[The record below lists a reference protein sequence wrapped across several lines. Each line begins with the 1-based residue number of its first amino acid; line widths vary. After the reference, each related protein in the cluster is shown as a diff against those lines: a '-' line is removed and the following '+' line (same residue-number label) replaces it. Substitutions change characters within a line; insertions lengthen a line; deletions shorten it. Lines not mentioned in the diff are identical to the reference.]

1 MEFIGDEFVCEYSTP
16 SNTDRKKEGEGG
28 KGTEDEGTEDDCT
41 VDNVQDLEIVQWDT
55 IEEVENDSVIK
66 LRLQNEDV
74 STNLEHCKS
83 LSKKIGKKFQ
93 KETMKKKKSHLFILD
108 DLYNFNI
115 TYTKSMIIDGT
126 SDIKYSN
133 SSYIQMLMEK
143 VLCVSASEAVCERL
157 FRHSSLF
164 AKRQYVTKLNNKTV
178 HDITFIKHYL
188 KVMWELFVR
197 EMRIE
202 DVLG

>member
-1 MEFIGDEFVCEYSTP
+1 MKMFLLTWNS
-16 SNTDRKKEGEGG
+16 
-28 KGTEDEGTEDDCT
+28 
-41 VDNVQDLEIVQWDT
+41 
-55 IEEVENDSVIK
+55 
-66 LRLQNEDV
+66 
-74 STNLEHCKS
+74 KS

-115 TYTKSMIIDGT
+115 TYTKSIIIDGT
-126 SDIKYSN
+126 NDIKYNN

-164 AKRQYVTKLNNKTV
+164 AKRQYVTKLNNDTV
-178 HDITFIKHYL
+178 HDITFVKHYL
-188 KVMWELFVR
+188 KVMWSIFVKD
-197 EMRIE
+197 MRME
-202 DVLG
+202 NGLK